1 MGWGRAGRGSL
12 HLRLPLSH
20 FPYLH
25 PSLSFSVHLSLCL
38 LPPLAVNFPHPPH
51 ICLLL
56 SGQGSRPLG
65 FGTQVPLPE
74 GGSQDPWTDQE
85 DFQGA
90 GGGTKG
96 LALARCQRGPMSHS
110 CPQSCSSFC
119 HHLRLPLTSLLPGSG
134 PKEALGRS

>member
-12 HLRLPLSH
+12 HLRLPLSR

-38 LPPLAVNFPHPPH
+38 LPPLAVNFPHVPPPPSRV
-51 ICLLL
+51 CRLL

-74 GGSQDPWTDQE
+74 GGSKDPWTDQE
-85 DFQGA
+85 DSRGTGRGQRGWHWQGA
-90 GGGTKG
+90 K
-96 LALARCQRGPMSHS
+96 
-110 CPQSCSSFC
+110 
-119 HHLRLPLTSLLPGSG
+119 
-134 PKEALGRS
+134 KEL